1 MIALEVGRDC
11 SYRWWVHLFYRVNVA
26 PMAMREGVFVSR
38 IMCVTTSVLVR
49 VPVHVRVRV

>member
-49 VPVHVRVRV
+49 VRV